1 MGIILEVL
9 NHRLTEKGIA
19 SDLIPAFLRD
29 FSHSLSTASAGT
41 PQQVRSSMERL
52 GWDDLELDNRTFELM
67 VCAVE
72 APGRV

>member
-1 MGIILEVL
+1 MEIILEVL

-29 FSHSLSTASAGT
+29 FSNSLSADSTVS

-52 GWDDLELDNRTFELM
+52 GWDELALDNRTLELM
-67 VCAVE
+67 VCALE
-72 APGRV
+72 TPERV